1 MAADY
6 TIEQL
11 RAEFAAHDL
20 RGFLWPWLHE
30 HLVVIARM
38 RIVSRYSAA
47 VYSPSGV
54 WNDEALNDLAKDFI
68 LEQGIDQGA
77 VAQALVRSSDIDALL
92 AYVGVAFCNFIVDRR
107 PRSTERNIFD
117 RLRKTLES
125 SPEFM
130 HLAGLPPHRCF
141 GLAEWR
147 DDPRDPATD
156 VDLESADR
164 FIPEGVKWFT
174 YDSTQRQSPGLSTAD
189 LEQTALAVIC
199 GIDRLVS
206 AKQLMSVIRKR
217 FVLDATEVEWDDAL
231 EELQPHAHTPSPLE
245 HLAACETAA
254 TILERLTPR
263 QREILFEQLKKGAE
277 GGVRAVADSL
287 GLGKSTVNN
296 EIRRIAACFRE
307 AEITSEEQLRQVLD
321 AIQAVPRAS

>member
-11 RAEFAAHDL
+11 RAEFAVHDL
-20 RGFLWPWLHE
+20 QRFLWPWLHE
-30 HLVVIARM
+30 HLVVIAQT

-47 VYSPSGV
+47 VYSPTGV

-68 LEQGIDQGA
+68 LDQGIDQGA
-77 VAQALVRSSDIDALL
+77 VAQALVRSSDIETLL
-92 AYVGVAFCNFIVDRR
+92 AYIGRSFRNFIVDRR

-117 RLRKTLES
+117 RLRQTLDT
-125 SPEFM
+125 SPEFI
-130 HLAGLPPHRCF
+130 HLAGLPPHRYF

-147 DDPRDPATD
+147 DAPRDLATD
-156 VDLESADR
+156 LDLDSAHR
-164 FIPEGVKWFT
+164 LIPEGVNWVA

-189 LEQTALAVIC
+189 LERTALAVIRV
-199 GIDRLVS
+199 IDRLVS
-206 AKQLMSVIRKR
+206 AKQLMSVIKKR
-217 FVLDATEVEWDDAL
+217 FVLDAAEVEWDDAVQG
-231 EELQPHAHTPSPLE
+231 LQPHARTPSPLE

-263 QREILFEQLKKGAE
+263 QREVLFEQLKQGAE
-277 GGVRAVADSL
+277 AGVRSVAESL
-287 GLGKSTVNN
+287 GFGKSTVGN
-296 EIRRIAACFRE
+296 EIQRIAARFRE

-321 AIQAVPRAS
+321 AMQAVPRTS

>member
-11 RAEFAAHDL
+11 RAEFAVRDL
-20 RGFLWPWLHE
+20 QGFLWPWLHG
-30 HLVVIARM
+30 HLVVMARK
-38 RIVSRYSAA
+38 RIVNRYSAA

-54 WNDEALNDLAKDFI
+54 WDNGALSDLTNDFI
-68 LEQGIDQGA
+68 VEQGINQGA
-77 VAQALVRSSDIDALL
+77 IAQALVRSSDIEALL
-92 AYVGVAFCNFIVDRR
+92 AYIGVAFCNFIVDQR

-117 RLRKTLES
+117 RLRETLES

-130 HLAGLPPHRCF
+130 HLAGLPPHRYF

-147 DDPRDPATD
+147 DDPRDLATD
-156 VDLESADR
+156 FDLESADR
-164 FIPEGVKWFT
+164 FIPEGVKWFA
-174 YDSTQRQSPGLSTAD
+174 YDSTQRQSPGLSTDD
-189 LEQTALAVIC
+189 LEQTALAVIR
-199 GIDRLVS
+199 GGDRLVS

-217 FVLDATEVEWDDAL
+217 FVLDATEVEWDDAV
-231 EELQPHAHTPSPLE
+231 EGLQSLAHTPAPLE
-245 HLAACETAA
+245 RLAARETAEL
-254 TILERLTPR
+254 ILERLTPR
-263 QREILFEQLKKGAE
+263 QREILLEQLKQDAGA
-277 GGVRAVADSL
+277 GVRSVAASL

-296 EIRRIAACFRE
+296 EIQRIAACFRE